1 MTEPPRRLIL
11 WDIDG
16 TLLSGGAVAREAF
29 GDAVTRVTG
38 IDARDHGVS
47 MSGKTDPQIALEI
60 MERVG
65 ISRDEARAHLPE
77 VLLALEEGLAAQSAR
92 LSDEGRVHPGV
103 RSLLERLSR
112 DPGILQSVLT
122 GNLKA
127 NARVKLASFGLDG
140 LVDLEVGAFGSDHH
154 DRRQLIPIALHRV
167 EVGTGW
173 RLAPDQV
180 WVVGDTPRD
189 LDAARSSGAHCL
201 LVATG
206 RFTMD
211 ELSGFGADALLADL
225 SDEDGVIEVLLG

>member
-1 MTEPPRRLIL
+1 MIL

-29 GDAVTRVTG
+29 GDAVTQVTG
-38 IDARDHGVS
+38 VNARDHGVS

-65 ISRDEARAHLPE
+65 IAHGDARTALP
-77 VLLALEEGLAAQSAR
+77 AAQSAR

-103 RSLLERLSR
+103 RSLLERLAREPSV
-112 DPGILQSVLT
+112 LQSVLT

-127 NARVKLASFGLDG
+127 NARVKLASFGLER

-154 DRRQLIPIALHRV
+154 DRTQLIPIALQRV
-167 EVGTGW
+167 EVVTGR
-173 RLAPDQV
+173 RLTPDQV
-180 WVVGDTPRD
+180 WVIGDTPRD
-189 LDAARSSGAHCL
+189 LDAARAVGAHCL

-211 ELSGFGADALLADL
+211 ELTGLGADAVLSDLRDEDRVLGILLA
-225 SDEDGVIEVLLG
+225 

>member
-1 MTEPPRRLIL
+1 MIL

-29 GDAVTRVTG
+29 GDAVTQVTG
-38 IDARDHGVS
+38 VNARDHGVS

-65 ISRDEARAHLPE
+65 IAHGDARTALPG

-103 RSLLERLSR
+103 RSLLDRLAREPSV
-112 DPGILQSVLT
+112 LQSVLT

-127 NARVKLASFGLDG
+127 NARVKLASFGLERF
-140 LVDLEVGAFGSDHH
+140 VDLEVGAFGSDHH
-154 DRRQLIPIALHRV
+154 DRTQLIPIALQRV
-167 EVGTGW
+167 EVVTGR
-173 RLAPDQV
+173 RLTPDQV
-180 WVVGDTPRD
+180 WVIGDTPRD
-189 LDAARSSGAHCL
+189 LDAARAVGAHCL

-211 ELSGFGADALLADL
+211 ELTGLGADAVLSDLRDEDRVLGILLA
-225 SDEDGVIEVLLG
+225 